1 MDSID
6 YAEAKFKFLGIR
18 KHFFKDV
25 AYHITVFDEI
35 VIMGITADCQNP
47 KYRIKL
53 SLDTKIN
60 WEISKNKQTLECFE
74 FPYQNKK
81 KVVHA
86 QAKDLQRFKELLAGK
101 VLFEGIGDL
110 FQPLFQV
117 GKGSSAKVYSARN
130 VLDKEVYAVKAIE
143 KSFLKL
149 SENGN
154 GMQAFQSEIQIL
166 RTLSQYE
173 HNFLVLSEIYEG
185 DSTFYVVTSYLEGL
199 SLSGELEK
207 AKTLPQKRLPI
218 QSIKTIMKK
227 LLTNLKILHSHRIIH
242 RDLKPDNLMF
252 ARKNDYSSL
261 VLVDFGLA
269 TSELLDKYLFP
280 KCGTPGYV
288 APEVLSTRSDS
299 KYSCK
304 VDIFS
309 AGCIFYKLLTGR
321 SLFIGQNFDEVLRS
335 NRHCHIDLDI
345 PFDGNYITDQS
356 LDLLKK
362 MLNKNPKNRI
372 TAIQAL
378 QHPFIDSSGEQSTQ
392 AIQTTG
398 QQMIKNAIYQLNLAE
413 FESKYNSQNDIGEE
427 QNQKINDLKRYSF
440 ITEVQQQQMSM
451 SAKRMSGQFSGT
463 FYQKDPLSAVRTL
476 KLYTETSQPIKNSS
490 HYSQNS
496 ASQF

>member
-6 YAEAKFKFLGIR
+6 YTEAKFKFLGIR

-25 AYHITVFDEI
+25 TYNITVFDEI

-60 WEISKNKQTLECFE
+60 WELSKNKQELECFE

-86 QAKDLQRFKELLAGK
+86 QAKDLLRFKELLAGK

-110 FQPLFQV
+110 YQPLYQV

-130 VLDKEVYAVKAIE
+130 VLDKGVYAVKAIE

-154 GMQAFQSEIQIL
+154 GMQAFKSEIQIL
-166 RTLSQYE
+166 RSLSQYE

-185 DSTFYVVTSYLEGL
+185 DSIFYVVTSYLEGL

-218 QSIKTIMKK
+218 QSIQIIMKK
-227 LLTNLKILHSHRIIH
+227 LLINLKILHSHRIIH

-288 APEVLSTRSDS
+288 APEVLGSRSDL
-299 KYSCK
+299 KYNCK

-309 AGCIFYKLLTGR
+309 AGCIFYKLLTGH
-321 SLFIGQNFDEVLRS
+321 SLFLGQNFDEVLRS
-335 NRHCHIDLDI
+335 NRHCHMDLDL
-345 PFDGNYITDQS
+345 PSDGNYITDQS

-362 MLNKNPKNRI
+362 MLNKNAKNRI

-378 QHPFIDSSGEQSTQ
+378 QHPFIDSNSELSTQ

-398 QQMIKNAIYQLNLAE
+398 QQMVKNAIYQLNLAE
-413 FESKYNSQNDIGEE
+413 LESKYNSQNEIGEE
-427 QNQKINDLKRYSF
+427 QNLKINDLKRYSI

-451 SAKRMSGQFSGT
+451 SAKRSSGQFSGT

-476 KLYTETSQPIKNSS
+476 KLHTETSQPIKNSS
-490 HYSQNS
+490 HHSQNS
-496 ASQF
+496 DSQF